1 MDRSSCV
8 SFFSCC
14 EFVLILFL
22 KQLLYTEKRTSV
34 VFLIK
39 SRIKCISETSAF
51 PNVRSKHTRTK
62 VYYVRNMHVT
72 IAQRNAW
79 QVQLPR
85 HSKQTNFHE
94 LRFHEAC
101 FRETAVL
108 SFNCSGTVH
117 GKIITFFDASL
128 HCLPGNG
135 TERKADTQ
143 SARKS
148 PTMTRWSLFRETQTM
163 RGFAKH
169 HKRGSIRPAL
179 NRSE

>member
-1 MDRSSCV
+1 MSRSSYVV
-8 SFFSCC
+8 SFFHCWRIHC
-14 EFVLILFL
+14 WCVLYYFWNNY
-22 KQLLYTEKRTSV
+22 YTEKKNERWQTSWIKRA
-34 VFLIK
+34 FL
-39 SRIKCISETSAF
+39 
-51 PNVRSKHTRTK
+51 KHSLQTYARTK
-62 VYYVRNMHVT
+62 AYYVRNMHVA

-85 HSKQTNFHE
+85 HSKQTNFYE

-117 GKIITFFDASL
+117 GKIITRCIASL

-143 SARKS
+143 SGRKIS
-148 PTMTRWSLFRETQTM
+148 TMTRWSLFRETQTHE
-163 RGFAKH
+163 GFREA
-169 HKRGSIRPAL
+169 P
-179 NRSE
+179 